1 MNHPERPAGRGPLD
15 SYGSGFRAA
24 TDKKRVKM
32 FIAVL
37 LMLAAWRAPA
47 CGAEAIKIG
56 DINTYSGQA
65 AFTGPYRKGAHLAL
79 EEINGSGGVLGRPLA
94 LVSRDDNGKPE
105 DAVRAASELVESENV
120 AALTGTLL
128 SNVGLAVSDFANQH
142 KVLFL
147 AAEALSDALTWQ
159 RGNRYTFRVRSST
172 YMQSAMLVEQ
182 VAKLP
187 ARRWAVLA
195 PNFEFGH
202 SAVDTFKRLL
212 SQRRPDVEWVAEQYP
227 ALGKLDAG
235 PTVEA
240 LAQAKPDALFNA
252 TFGTD
257 LVRFVREANDR
268 DFLKRLTV
276 ASVLTGQPDFL
287 DPLKDEAPVGW
298 IVTGYPWNHIDAPE
312 HQRFLAA
319 YEARFH
325 DYPRA
330 GSLSGYT
337 TMKALATAI
346 AKANSTDTDRMIA
359 ALEGL
364 QVESPLGSITIRA
377 IDHQSTMG
385 MYVGRIAL
393 EDGKGTMRDFFYAD
407 GAKFLP
413 GDEEVRRLRPAP

>member
-1 MNHPERPAGRGPLD
+1 MMPKT
-15 SYGSGFRAA
+15 GFVVAA
-24 TDKKRVKM
+24 LVLL
-32 FIAVL
+32 AVL
-37 LMLAAWRAPA
+37 GAAHA
-47 CGAEAIKIG
+47 AEPIKIG

-65 AFTGPYRKGAHLAL
+65 AFTAPYRNGAHLAID
-79 EEINGSGGVLGRPLA
+79 EINAAGGVLGRPLA

-105 DAVRAASELVESENV
+105 DAVRAANDLVDSEQVV
-120 AALTGTLL
+120 ALSGTLL
-128 SNVGLAVSDFANQH
+128 SNIGLAVSDFAKQR
-142 KVLFL
+142 KIVFL

-187 ARRWAVLA
+187 AKRWAILA

-202 SAVDTFKRLL
+202 SAADTFKKLL
-212 SQRRPDVEWVAEQYP
+212 SARRPDIEWVAEQYP

-235 PTVEA
+235 PTIEA
-240 LAQAKPDALFNA
+240 LAAAKPEALFNA
-252 TFGTD
+252 TFGSD

-268 DFLKRLTV
+268 SFLKGLTV

-287 DPLKDEAPVGW
+287 DPLKEEAPVGW
-298 IVTGYPWNHIDAPE
+298 IVTGYPWNKIATPE
-312 HQRFLAA
+312 HQKFLAA
-319 YEARFH
+319 YEAAYH

-337 TMKALATAI
+337 TMKALAAAI
-346 AKANSTDTDRMIA
+346 AKAQSTATEKLIA

-364 QVESPLGSITIRA
+364 RLESPLGPIIFRA
-377 IDHQSTMG
+377 SDHQSTMG

-393 EDGKGTMRDFFYAD
+393 AEGKGTMSDFFYAD
-407 GAKFLP
+407 GAKYLP
-413 GDEEVRRLRPAP
+413 GDDEVRRLRPAE